1 MTAAM
6 TADTGRTH
14 IVRHRSAR
22 GRWEMA
28 FGTPDPRL
36 DAHVEGPYVGY
47 VEQAAGPM
55 RRQQVPFAGVPLII
69 SFGPTI
75 AILDP
80 RDPAQGQP
88 YRSFVAGLFDRF
100 VVTEYAGAQH
110 GVQMNFTPVGAS
122 RFLGLPLG
130 ALVNRV
136 IDLDDILGPVARRL
150 AAQLAEAPGW
160 AARFEL
166 LDRFILARLSEARPV
181 APFVAWA
188 WQQLAE
194 SDGARPI
201 GALAAE
207 IGCSRKHLIHGF
219 RAELGLPPKTV
230 ARILRFQRATD
241 LIKRGNG
248 VRWAEIALDCGY
260 YDQAHLIRDFRE
272 FADSTPG
279 EFLRR
284 HLPDSGGVAAA

>member
-1 MTAAM
+1 MAAPM
-6 TADTGRTH
+6 TADSAGIRV
-14 IVRHRSAR
+14 VRHRSPR

-28 FGTPDPRL
+28 FGAPDLRL
-36 DAHVEGPYVGY
+36 GAHVAGSYVGY
-47 VEQAAGPM
+47 LEQAAGAM
-55 RRQQVPFAGVPLII
+55 RRQQVPFAGVPLIV

-80 RDPAQGQP
+80 RGSVEGQP
-88 YRSFVAGLFDRF
+88 YRSFVAGLYDRF

-110 GVQMNFTPVGAS
+110 GVQMNFTPVGAA

-130 ALVNRV
+130 ELANRV
-136 IDLDDILGPVARRL
+136 VDLDDVLGPAARRL
-150 AAQLAEAPGW
+150 AEQLAEAPGW
-160 AARFEL
+160 VARFAL
-166 LDRFILARLSEARPV
+166 LDRFILERLREARPV

-188 WQQLAE
+188 WQRLAQ
-194 SDGARPI
+194 SDGGCAI
-201 GALAAE
+201 GALATE

-230 ARILRFQRATD
+230 ARILRFQRATG
-241 LIKRGNG
+241 LIQRDNG
-248 VRWAEIALDCGY
+248 VRWAELALDCGY

-272 FADSTPG
+272 FADSTPD